1 MKKLYFGSIPLKI
14 TVHTV
19 KENFPDCKVFYS
31 ETPDG
36 KFVNFKFTTE
46 DRKEYKLSEENKQYS
61 FVNDHLILNNG
72 PINPFKYDKLDA
84 LIEETE
90 LKTDVFYK
98 RECFGKIMKA
108 LESCQEFKNTTEI
121 EVGNFID
128 KNNFDIKLILN
139 DQKKAYHVGD
149 NDDVHLQKIDPETEL
164 KNSQIIR
171 LKELPNN
178 IQFKILKTTHPGLLT
193 EATKFISG
201 FEKDE
206 NLESVTD
213 LYVKTWR
220 KTIYKQMGI
229 DAFDVLSDTTDS
241 ILVGDFVNNP
251 MRHLVLFDGK
261 EFAYSE
267 KPLGIIPYGEYLE
280 KRNEILNNYKKDVMK
295 VCKETGILPQKAI
308 ERLNVYENKNANCF
322 IFNDVDNV
330 ILEIKE
336 EILKDPFLN
345 VVEKV
350 NRFINLNNTYDGFK
364 ANIRKLKD
372 NTIRKIDIN
381 ENGFICKVDID
392 LENLLVSDPY
402 IQISGIRREKC
413 TNKRTVLTNLFIE
426 KLKEEFEKLKKTVE
440 YKTYLFG
447 INIRKLGFDKE
458 NIIKDKNIKKV
469 FYRNNET
476 IIINPYE
483 GEIEINVSGDED
495 KIVDLFN
502 KIFA

>member
-1 MKKLYFGSIPLKI
+1 MKKPYFESIPLKI

-19 KENFPDCKVFYS
+19 KSNFPDCKVFYG
-31 ETPDG
+31 EDTNG
-36 KFVNFKFTTE
+36 KFINFKFTTE
-46 DRKEYKLSEENKQYS
+46 DRKEYKLSEENKKYW
-61 FVNDHLILNNG
+61 FVNGHLILNNG

-90 LKTDVFYK
+90 LKTDVNYK

-108 LESCQEFKNTTEI
+108 LENCLNFHETTNV

-128 KNNFDIKLILN
+128 NNNFDIKFTLN
-139 DQKKAYHVGD
+139 GDLRAYHIGD
-149 NDDVHLQKIDPETEL
+149 NLDIHLQKIDVNTEL
-164 KNSQIIR
+164 KDNQVIK
-171 LKELPNN
+171 LKDLPNY
-178 IQFKILKTTHPGLLT
+178 IQFRILKTTHPGLLT
-193 EATKFISG
+193 DVTKFISG
-201 FEKDE
+201 FEKNE
-206 NLESVTD
+206 EVETVTD
-213 LYVKTWR
+213 FYVKTWR

-267 KPLGIIPYGEYLE
+267 KPLAIIPYEEYLE
-280 KRNEILNNYKKDVMK
+280 KRNEILNNYKRDVMR

-308 ERLNVYENKNANCF
+308 EKLNVYENKNANCF
-322 IFNDVDNV
+322 IFDDADNV

-372 NTIRKIDIN
+372 STIRKIDVN
-381 ENGFICKVDID
+381 ENGMTCKIDID
-392 LENLLVSDPY
+392 LKNLLVSDPY
-402 IQISGIRREKC
+402 TQISGIRKEKI
-413 TNKRTVLTNLFIE
+413 TNKKATLTKLFIE
-426 KLKEEFEKLKKTVE
+426 KLTEEFEKLKNTVE

-447 INIRKLGFDKE
+447 LNLAELGFNNE
-458 NIIKDKNIKKV
+458 NIIKDKDIKKV
-469 FYRNNET
+469 FYRNHEF
-476 IIINPYE
+476 IIINPYKE
-483 GEIEINVSGDED
+483 EIEINVISDQE
-495 KIVDLFN
+495 KIK
-502 KIFA
+502 KIFKEIY

>member
-1 MKKLYFGSIPLKI
+1 MKKIYFGSIPLKI

-19 KENFPDCKVFYS
+19 KDNFPDCKVFYS

-90 LKTDVFYK
+90 LKTDVNYK
-98 RECFGKIMKA
+98 RECFVKIMKA
-108 LESCQEFKNTTEI
+108 LESCINFHETTDV

-128 KNNFDIKLILN
+128 NNNFDIKFTLN
-139 DQKKAYHVGD
+139 GDLRTYHIGD
-149 NDDVHLQKIDPETEL
+149 NLDIHLQKIDVNTEL
-164 KNSQIIR
+164 KDSQI
-171 LKELPNN
+171 LKLKDLPNY
-178 IQFKILKTTHPGLLT
+178 IQFRILKTTHPGLLT
-193 EATKFISG
+193 DATKFISG
-201 FEKDE
+201 FEKNE
-206 NLESVTD
+206 EVKSVTD
-213 LYVKTWR
+213 FYVKTWR
-220 KTIYKQMGI
+220 KSIYKEMGI

-241 ILVGDFVNNP
+241 ILVGDFVNSP

-267 KPLGIIPYGEYLE
+267 KPLAIIPYDEYLE
-280 KRNEILNNYKKDVMK
+280 KRNEILNNYKRDVMK

-308 ERLNVYENKNANCF
+308 EKLNVYENKNANCF
-322 IFNDVDNV
+322 IFNNVDNV

-336 EILKDPFLN
+336 EILKDPFFN

-392 LENLLVSDPY
+392 LENLLVSNPY
-402 IQISGIRREKC
+402 VQISGIRKENVNSK
-413 TNKRTVLTNLFIE
+413 KIPLTNLFVD
-426 KLKEEFEKLKKTVE
+426 KLKTEFEKLKETVE
-440 YKTYLFG
+440 YKTFLFG
-447 INIRKLGFDKE
+447 INLKKLGFDKE
-458 NIIKDKNIKKV
+458 NVIKDNNIKKA

-483 GEIEINVSGDED
+483 KEIEMSVVKDDAE
-495 KIVDLFN
+495 IVKLFN
-502 KIFA
+502 KIFT

>member
-1 MKKLYFGSIPLKI
+1 MKKPYFGSIPLKI

-19 KENFPDCKVFYS
+19 KSNFPDCKVFYG
-31 ETPDG
+31 EDTNG
-36 KFVNFKFTTE
+36 KFINFKFTTE
-46 DRKEYKLSEENKQYS
+46 DRKEYKLSEENKKYW
-61 FVNDHLILNNG
+61 FVNGHLILNNG

-108 LESCQEFKNTTEI
+108 LDSCLNFHETTDV
-121 EVGNFID
+121 EVGNFINN
-128 KNNFDIKLILN
+128 NNFDIKFTLN
-139 DQKKAYHVGD
+139 GDLRAYHIGD
-149 NDDVHLQKIDPETEL
+149 SLDIHLQKIDVNTEL
-164 KNSQIIR
+164 KDSQIIK
-171 LKELPNN
+171 LKDLPNY
-178 IQFKILKTTHPGLLT
+178 IQFRILKTTHPGLLT
-193 EATKFISG
+193 DATKFISG
-201 FEKDE
+201 FEKNE
-206 NLESVTD
+206 EVETVTD
-213 LYVKTWR
+213 FYVKTWR
-220 KTIYKQMGI
+220 KSIYKQMGI

-267 KPLGIIPYGEYLE
+267 KPLAIIPYEEYLE
-280 KRNEILNNYKKDVMK
+280 KRNEILNNYKRDVMK

-308 ERLNVYENKNANCF
+308 EKLNVYENKNANCF

-372 NTIRKIDIN
+372 STIRKIDVN
-381 ENGFICKVDID
+381 ENGMTCKIDID
-392 LENLLVSDPY
+392 LKNLLVSDPY
-402 IQISGIRREKC
+402 TQISGIRKEKI
-413 TNKRTVLTNLFIE
+413 TNKKATFTKLFIE
-426 KLKEEFEKLKKTVE
+426 KLTEEFEKLKNTVE

-447 INIRKLGFDKE
+447 LNLAELGFNNE
-458 NIIKDKNIKKV
+458 NIIKDKDIKKV
-469 FYRNNET
+469 FYRNHEF
-476 IIINPYE
+476 IIINPYKE
-483 GEIEINVSGDED
+483 EIEINVISDQE
-495 KIVDLFN
+495 KIK
-502 KIFA
+502 KIFKEIY

>member
-19 KENFPDCKVFYS
+19 KEHFPDCKIFYS

-36 KFVNFKFTTE
+36 KFINFKFTTE

-61 FVNDHLILNNG
+61 FVNNHLILNNG

-108 LESCQEFKNTTEI
+108 LDSCQQFKNTAEI

-128 KNNFDIKLILN
+128 KNNFDIKFILN
-139 DQKKAYHVGD
+139 EQKRAYHVGD

-164 KNSQIIR
+164 KNSQTIR

-220 KTIYKQMGI
+220 KPIYKQMGI

-267 KPLGIIPYGEYLE
+267 KPLAIIPYEEYLE
-280 KRNEILNNYKKDVMK
+280 KRNEILNNYKRDVMR

-308 ERLNVYENKNANCF
+308 EKLNVYENKNANCF
-322 IFNDVDNV
+322 IFDDVDNV

-364 ANIRKLKD
+364 ANIRKLKE
-372 NTIRKIDIN
+372 NTIRKIDVN
-381 ENGFICKVDID
+381 ENGMTCKIDID

-402 IQISGIRREKC
+402 IQISGIRREKF
-413 TNKRTVLTNLFIE
+413 TNKKATLTKLFIE
-426 KLKEEFEKLKKTVE
+426 KLTEEFEKLKNTVE

-447 INIRKLGFDKE
+447 LNLAELGFNNE
-458 NIIKDKNIKKV
+458 NIIKDKDIKKV
-469 FYRNNET
+469 FYRNNES
-476 IIINPYE
+476 IIINPYK
-483 GEIEINVSGDED
+483 GEIEINIINDQE
-495 KIVDLFN
+495 KIK
-502 KIFA
+502 KIFEEIY

>member
-1 MKKLYFGSIPLKI
+1 MKKPYFGSIPLKI

-19 KENFPDCKVFYS
+19 KSNFPDCKVFYG
-31 ETPDG
+31 EDTNG
-36 KFVNFKFTTE
+36 KFINFKFTTE
-46 DRKEYKLSEENKQYS
+46 DRKEYKLSEENKKYW
-61 FVNDHLILNNG
+61 FVNGHLILNNG

-90 LKTDVFYK
+90 LKTDVNYK

-108 LESCQEFKNTTEI
+108 LDSCLNFHETTNV

-128 KNNFDIKLILN
+128 NNNFDIKFTLN
-139 DQKKAYHVGD
+139 GDLRAYRIGD
-149 NDDVHLQKIDPETEL
+149 NLDIHLQKIDVNTEL
-164 KNSQIIR
+164 KDSQIIK
-171 LKELPNN
+171 LKDLPNY
-178 IQFKILKTTHPGLLT
+178 IQFRILKTTHPGLLT
-193 EATKFISG
+193 DATKFISG
-201 FEKDE
+201 FEKNE
-206 NLESVTD
+206 EVETVTD
-213 LYVKTWR
+213 FYVKTWR
-220 KTIYKQMGI
+220 KSIYKEMGI

-267 KPLGIIPYGEYLE
+267 KPLAIIPYEEYLE
-280 KRNEILNNYKKDVMK
+280 KRNEILNNYKRDVMR

-308 ERLNVYENKNANCF
+308 EKLNVYENKNANCF

-372 NTIRKIDIN
+372 STIRKIDVN
-381 ENGFICKVDID
+381 ENGMTCKIDID
-392 LENLLVSDPY
+392 LKNLLVSDPY
-402 IQISGIRREKC
+402 TQISGIRKEKI
-413 TNKRTVLTNLFIE
+413 TNKKATLTKLFIE
-426 KLKEEFEKLKKTVE
+426 KLTEEFEKLKNTVE

-447 INIRKLGFDKE
+447 LNLAELGFNNE
-458 NIIKDKNIKKV
+458 NIIKDKDIKKA
-469 FYRNNET
+469 FYRNHEF
-476 IIINPYE
+476 IIINPYKE
-483 GEIEINVSGDED
+483 EIEINVISDQE
-495 KIVDLFN
+495 KIK
-502 KIFA
+502 KIFKEIY

>member
-108 LESCQEFKNTTEI
+108 LDSCQQFKNTAEI

-128 KNNFDIKLILN
+128 KNNFDIKFILN
-139 DQKKAYHVGD
+139 EQKRAYHVGD

-164 KNSQIIR
+164 KNSQTIR

-178 IQFKILKTTHPGLLT
+178 VQFKILKTTHPGLLT
-193 EATKFISG
+193 EATKFISE

-267 KPLGIIPYGEYLE
+267 KPLAIIPYEEYLE
-280 KRNEILNNYKKDVMK
+280 KRNEFLNNYKRDVMR

-308 ERLNVYENKNANCF
+308 EKLNVYENKNANCF
-322 IFNDVDNV
+322 IFDNVDNV

-364 ANIRKLKD
+364 ANIRKLKE
-372 NTIRKIDIN
+372 NTIRKIDVN
-381 ENGFICKVDID
+381 ENGMTCKIDID

-402 IQISGIRREKC
+402 IQISGIRRKKF
-413 TNKRTVLTNLFIE
+413 TNKKATLTKLFIE
-426 KLKEEFEKLKKTVE
+426 KLTEEFEKLKNTVE

-447 INIRKLGFDKE
+447 LNLAELGFNNE
-458 NIIKDKNIKKV
+458 NIIKDKDIKKV
-469 FYRNNET
+469 FYRNNES
-476 IIINPYE
+476 IIINPYK
-483 GEIEINVSGDED
+483 GEIEINIINDQE
-495 KIVDLFN
+495 KIK
-502 KIFA
+502 KIFEEIY

>member
-1 MKKLYFGSIPLKI
+1 MKKPYFGSIPLKI

-19 KENFPDCKVFYS
+19 KSNFPDCKVFYG
-31 ETPDG
+31 EDTNG
-36 KFVNFKFTTE
+36 KFINFKFTTE
-46 DRKEYKLSEENKQYS
+46 DRKEYKLSEENKKYW
-61 FVNDHLILNNG
+61 FVNGHLILNNG

-108 LESCQEFKNTTEI
+108 LDSCLNFHETTDV

-128 KNNFDIKLILN
+128 NNNFDIKFTLN
-139 DQKKAYHVGD
+139 GDLRAYHIGD
-149 NDDVHLQKIDPETEL
+149 SLDIHLQKIDVNTEL
-164 KNSQIIR
+164 KDSQIIK
-171 LKELPNN
+171 LKDLPNY
-178 IQFKILKTTHPGLLT
+178 IQFRILKTTHPGLLT
-193 EATKFISG
+193 DATKFISG
-201 FEKDE
+201 FEKNE
-206 NLESVTD
+206 EVETVTD
-213 LYVKTWR
+213 FYVKTWR
-220 KTIYKQMGI
+220 KSIYKQMGI

-267 KPLGIIPYGEYLE
+267 KPLAIIPYEEYLE
-280 KRNEILNNYKKDVMK
+280 KRNEILNNYKRDVMK
-295 VCKETGILPQKAI
+295 VCKETGILHQKAI
-308 ERLNVYENKNANCF
+308 EKLNVYENKNANCF

-372 NTIRKIDIN
+372 STIRKIDVN
-381 ENGFICKVDID
+381 ENGMTCKIDID
-392 LENLLVSDPY
+392 LKNLLVSDPY
-402 IQISGIRREKC
+402 TQISGIRKEKI
-413 TNKRTVLTNLFIE
+413 TNKKATLTKLFIE
-426 KLKEEFEKLKKTVE
+426 KLTEEFEKLKNTVE

-447 INIRKLGFDKE
+447 LNLAELGFNNE
-458 NIIKDKNIKKV
+458 NIIKDKDIKKV
-469 FYRNNET
+469 FYRNHEF
-476 IIINPYE
+476 IIINPYKE
-483 GEIEINVSGDED
+483 EIEINVISDQE
-495 KIVDLFN
+495 KIK
-502 KIFA
+502 KIFKEIY

>member
-1 MKKLYFGSIPLKI
+1 MKKPYFGSIPLKI

-19 KENFPDCKVFYS
+19 KSNFPDCKVFYG
-31 ETPDG
+31 EDTNG
-36 KFVNFKFTTE
+36 KFINFKFTTE
-46 DRKEYKLSEENKQYS
+46 DRKEYKLSEENKKYW
-61 FVNDHLILNNG
+61 FVNGHLILNNG

-108 LESCQEFKNTTEI
+108 LDSCLNFHETTDV
-121 EVGNFID
+121 EVGNFINN
-128 KNNFDIKLILN
+128 NNFDIKFTLN
-139 DQKKAYHVGD
+139 GDLRAYHIGD
-149 NDDVHLQKIDPETEL
+149 SLDIHLQKIDVNTEL
-164 KNSQIIR
+164 KDSQIIK
-171 LKELPNN
+171 LKDLPNY
-178 IQFKILKTTHPGLLT
+178 IQFRILKTTHPGLLT
-193 EATKFISG
+193 DATKFISG
-201 FEKDE
+201 FEKNE
-206 NLESVTD
+206 EVETVTD
-213 LYVKTWR
+213 FYVKTWR
-220 KTIYKQMGI
+220 KSIYKQMGI

-267 KPLGIIPYGEYLE
+267 KPLAIIPYEEYLE
-280 KRNEILNNYKKDVMK
+280 KRNEILTNYKRDVMK

-308 ERLNVYENKNANCF
+308 EKLNVYENKNANCF

-372 NTIRKIDIN
+372 STIRKIDVN
-381 ENGFICKVDID
+381 ENGMTCKIDID
-392 LENLLVSDPY
+392 LKNLLVSDPY
-402 IQISGIRREKC
+402 TQISGIRKEKI
-413 TNKRTVLTNLFIE
+413 TNKKATLTKLFIE
-426 KLKEEFEKLKKTVE
+426 KLTEEFEKLKNTVE

-447 INIRKLGFDKE
+447 LNLAELGFNNE
-458 NIIKDKNIKKV
+458 NIIKDKDIKKV
-469 FYRNNET
+469 FYRNHEF
-476 IIINPYE
+476 IIINPYKE
-483 GEIEINVSGDED
+483 EIEINVISDQE
-495 KIVDLFN
+495 KIK
-502 KIFA
+502 KIFKEIY

>member
-1 MKKLYFGSIPLKI
+1 MKKPYFGSIPLKI

-19 KENFPDCKVFYS
+19 KSNFPDCKVFYG
-31 ETPDG
+31 EDTNG
-36 KFVNFKFTTE
+36 KFINFKFTTE
-46 DRKEYKLSEENKQYS
+46 DRKEYKLSEENKKYW
-61 FVNDHLILNNG
+61 FVNGHLILNNG

-108 LESCQEFKNTTEI
+108 LDSCLNFHETTDV
-121 EVGNFID
+121 EVGNFINN
-128 KNNFDIKLILN
+128 NNFDIKFTLN
-139 DQKKAYHVGD
+139 GDLRAYRIGD
-149 NDDVHLQKIDPETEL
+149 NLDIHLQKIDVNTEL
-164 KNSQIIR
+164 KDSQIIK
-171 LKELPNN
+171 LKDLPNY
-178 IQFKILKTTHPGLLT
+178 IQFRILKTTHPGLLT
-193 EATKFISG
+193 DATKFISG
-201 FEKDE
+201 FEKNE
-206 NLESVTD
+206 EVETVTD
-213 LYVKTWR
+213 FYVKTWR
-220 KTIYKQMGI
+220 KSIYKEMGI

-267 KPLGIIPYGEYLE
+267 KPLAIIPYEEYLE
-280 KRNEILNNYKKDVMK
+280 KRNEILNNYKRDVMK

-308 ERLNVYENKNANCF
+308 EKLNVYENKNANCF

-372 NTIRKIDIN
+372 STIRKIDVN
-381 ENGFICKVDID
+381 ENGMTCKIDID
-392 LENLLVSDPY
+392 LKNLLVSDPY
-402 IQISGIRREKC
+402 TQISGIRKEKI
-413 TNKRTVLTNLFIE
+413 TNKKATLTKLFIE
-426 KLKEEFEKLKKTVE
+426 KLTEEFEKLKNTVE

-447 INIRKLGFDKE
+447 LNLAELGFNNE
-458 NIIKDKNIKKV
+458 NIIKDKDIKKV
-469 FYRNNET
+469 FYRNHEF
-476 IIINPYE
+476 IIINPYKE
-483 GEIEINVSGDED
+483 EIEINVISDQE
-495 KIVDLFN
+495 KIK
-502 KIFA
+502 KIFKEIY